1 MGLFSRKKTQAP
13 APVESSAQR
22 DVLATSLDA
31 EQTAAT
37 QTAEIAAPASGQFAP
52 TGLGAGEGLKAVVK
66 LMRAKAEGQVTL
78 NLTQNANDM
87 KYTLYQRGQEVESG
101 LVTPGSEWFQ
111 AVADLYVEEEKSE
124 RGAWNRAL
132 VVVNPAIGSDAAVHA
147 SFMNTATSKTHNLN
161 YALDMGATP
170 APQAAKTEQTGEA
183 LQTTESQQSAEA
195 QQVAEVEK
203 GQDAAPASA
212 VAPAGTTQGETAA
225 QAEDRMSRISARL
238 AQEKVAQEQA
248 GQAEVA
254 KAESSADEVS
264 DTAEEV
270 TVEPAK
276 EETVEETSAA
286 AASTAEAVATEE
298 VAAEESPADVAPAAD
313 STSQQGAVSSAAA
326 SNYPATAR
334 VRSEAD
340 AEAPAETSAE
350 APTDSSAEAATGQEE
365 QEPHQLPAH
374 LDDSEFETEDQ
385 PQASVAPAQA
395 SSLPAS
401 APTLDAPMT
410 STSVDIAPSYA
421 EHSQPKPSATKK
433 ASGNLVLTEAEVV
446 SRFAPAYEA
455 LFGATGTARD
465 VSTVLIRVRT
475 LGSYYDALTHVRRN
489 GFWEQVRTFDLIP
502 EETLAI
508 LQLKADS
515 YKEGHGSPLAI
526 NIRFTP
532 GTPVEATF
540 DYADEEAFVR
550 YPEHLP
556 AQQYVE
562 ELRMF
567 PRTGENIPAHMNEA
581 LASWTF

>member
-13 APVESSAQR
+13 APATDATQR
-22 DVLATSLDA
+22 DVLATGLDA
-31 EQTAAT
+31 EQASAPA
-37 QTAEIAAPASGQFAP
+37 TAEPTPVTQSAP
-52 TGLGAGEGLKAVVK
+52 TRLGAGEGLKAVVK

-132 VVVNPAIGSDAAVHA
+132 IVVNPAIGSDAAVHA

-161 YALDMGATP
+161 YALDMGA
-170 APQAAKTEQTGEA
+170 AQ
-183 LQTTESQQSAEA
+183 A
-195 QQVAEVEK
+195 QQVAKVEK
-203 GQDAAPASA
+203 GKDAATAP
-212 VAPAGTTQGETAA
+212 VAAGQGETAA

-238 AQEKVAQEQA
+238 AQEKAAQEKADQNE
-248 GQAEVA
+248 AEKV
-254 KAESSADEVS
+254 ESPVEEVS
-264 DTAEEV
+264 GTAEEAA
-270 TVEPAK
+270 VEPAQ
-276 EETVEETSAA
+276 EEAPAVETGN
-286 AASTAEAVATEE
+286 
-298 VAAEESPADVAPAAD
+298 AEEAPAAD
-313 STSQQGAVSSAAA
+313 E
-326 SNYPATAR
+326 N
-334 VRSEAD
+334 EA
-340 AEAPAETSAE
+340 
-350 APTDSSAEAATGQEE
+350 
-365 QEPHQLPAH
+365 HQLPTH
-374 LDDSEFETEDQ
+374 LDDSEFETDDQ
-385 PQASVAPAQA
+385 PQASAAPASA
-395 SSLPAS
+395 RSLPAS

-455 LFGATGTARD
+455 LFGAEGTARD

-515 YKEGHGSPLAI
+515 YKEGHGSPLAV

-532 GTPVEATF
+532 GTPVEASF

-567 PRTGENIPAHMNEA
+567 PRTGENIPAHMSEA

>member
-1 MGLFSRKKTQAP
+1 MGLFSRKKTQEP

-31 EQTAAT
+31 EQTSAT
-37 QTAEIAAPASGQFAP
+37 QTAETAAPASGQFAP

-132 VVVNPAIGSDAAVHA
+132 IVVNPAIGSDAAVHA

-161 YALDMGATP
+161 YALDMGA
-170 APQAAKTEQTGEA
+170 AQAQHAGEA
-183 LQTTESQQSAEA
+183 GQAGEA
-195 QQVAEVEK
+195 QQVAEAEQGK
-203 GQDAAPASA
+203 DAAPAP
-212 VAPAGTTQGETAA
+212 VAAGQGETAA
-225 QAEDRMSRISARL
+225 QAEDRMSRISAGL
-238 AQEKVAQEQA
+238 AQEKAAQEKAAQENTD
-248 GQAEVA
+248 QSEAE
-254 KAESSADEVS
+254 KGESPAEEAAVEPAQEEAPAAEAEP
-264 DTAEEV
+264 AEEV
-270 TVEPAK
+270 APVEDAAP
-276 EETVEETSAA
+276 VEGT
-286 AASTAEAVATEE
+286 T
-298 VAAEESPADVAPAAD
+298 AAD
-313 STSQQGAVSSAAA
+313 E
-326 SNYPATAR
+326 N
-334 VRSEAD
+334 D
-340 AEAPAETSAE
+340 A
-350 APTDSSAEAATGQEE
+350 
-365 QEPHQLPAH
+365 HQLPTH
-374 LDDSEFETEDQ
+374 LDDSEFEADDQ
-385 PQASVAPAQA
+385 PQASAAPAQA
-395 SSLPAS
+395 HNLPAS

-410 STSVDIAPSYA
+410 GTSVDIAPSYA

-455 LFGATGTARD
+455 LFGADGTARD

-532 GTPVEATF
+532 GTPVEASF

-567 PRTGENIPAHMNEA
+567 PRTGENIPAHMSEA

>member
-13 APVESSAQR
+13 APAQNTAQTAALDTAQTTAQR
-22 DVLATSLDA
+22 DVLAPGIDA
-31 EQTAAT
+31 EQAHTPTAA
-37 QTAEIAAPASGQFAP
+37 EAAPAP

-66 LMRAKAEGQVTL
+66 LMRATAEGQVTL

-132 VVVNPAIGSDAAVHA
+132 IVVNPAIGSDAAVHV
-147 SFMNTATSKTHNLN
+147 SFMNTATSKTYNLN
-161 YALDMGATP
+161 YALDMGA
-170 APQAAKTEQTGEA
+170 AQAQQAGEAGQIGGAEQTGEA
-183 LQTTESQQSAEA
+183 QQG
-195 QQVAEVEK
+195 K
-203 GQDAAPASA
+203 DAAPAP
-212 VAPAGTTQGETAA
+212 VAAGQGETAA

-238 AQEKVAQEQA
+238 AQEKAAQEKADQSE
-248 GQAEVA
+248 AEKVESPA
-254 KAESSADEVS
+254 EKAS
-264 DTAEEV
+264 DTAEEAA
-270 TVEPAK
+270 VEPVQ
-276 EETVEETSAA
+276 EEAPAAEEAAPVEDAA
-286 AASTAEAVATEE
+286 PAEE
-298 VAAEESPADVAPAAD
+298 VAAADE
-313 STSQQGAVSSAAA
+313 
-326 SNYPATAR
+326 N
-334 VRSEAD
+334 D
-340 AEAPAETSAE
+340 A
-350 APTDSSAEAATGQEE
+350 
-365 QEPHQLPAH
+365 HQLPTH
-374 LDDSEFETEDQ
+374 LDDSEFEADDQ
-385 PQASVAPAQA
+385 PQTSAAPAQVR
-395 SSLPAS
+395 SMPAS

-410 STSVDIAPSYA
+410 GTSVDIAPSYA

-455 LFGATGTARD
+455 LFGAEGTARD

-532 GTPVEATF
+532 GTPVEASF

-567 PRTGENIPAHMNEA
+567 PRTGENIPAHMSEA

>member
-13 APVESSAQR
+13 APAQNTAQPASSDTAQR
-22 DVLATSLDA
+22 DVLATGIDA
-31 EQTAAT
+31 EQAHTPKS
-37 QTAEIAAPASGQFAP
+37 AETAPAP
-52 TGLGAGEGLKAVVK
+52 TRLGAGEGLKAVVK

-132 VVVNPAIGSDAAVHA
+132 IVVNPAIGSDAAVHA

-161 YALDMGATP
+161 YALDMGAAQTQ
-170 APQAAKTEQTGEA
+170 QAGEA
-183 LQTTESQQSAEA
+183 EQAGEA
-195 QQVAEVEK
+195 QQVAEAEQGK
-203 GQDAAPASA
+203 DAAPAP
-212 VAPAGTTQGETAA
+212 VAAGQGETAA

-238 AQEKVAQEQA
+238 AQEKAAQENTAQEKA
-248 GQAEVA
+248 DQSEAE
-254 KAESSADEVS
+254 KAESPAEEAS
-264 DTAEEV
+264 DTAEEAA
-270 TVEPAK
+270 VEPAQ
-276 EETVEETSAA
+276 EETPVTEAGSDEEAASEEATAEETPEAD
-286 AASTAEAVATEE
+286 TAY
-298 VAAEESPADVAPAAD
+298 
-313 STSQQGAVSSAAA
+313 QQGAVTAAA
-326 SNYPATAR
+326 AENYPATAS
-334 VRSEAD
+334 VRPSTTTE
-340 AEAPAETSAE
+340 EVAPAEESA
-350 APTDSSAEAATGQEE
+350 AADENDA
-365 QEPHQLPAH
+365 HQLPTH
-374 LDDSEFETEDQ
+374 LDDSEFEADDQ
-385 PQASVAPAQA
+385 PQASAAPAQA
-395 SSLPAS
+395 RSLPAS

-410 STSVDIAPSYA
+410 GTSVDIAPSYA

-455 LFGATGTARD
+455 LFGADGTARD

-532 GTPVEATF
+532 GTPVEASF

-567 PRTGENIPAHMNEA
+567 PRTGENIPAHMSEA

>member
-1 MGLFSRKKTQAP
+1 MGLFSRKKTQEP
-13 APVESSAQR
+13 APVESSTQR

-37 QTAEIAAPASGQFAP
+37 QTAETAAPASGQFAP

-132 VVVNPAIGSDAAVHA
+132 IVVNPAIGSDAAVHA

-161 YALDMGATP
+161 YALDMGA
-170 APQAAKTEQTGEA
+170 AQ
-183 LQTTESQQSAEA
+183 A
-195 QQVAEVEK
+195 QQVAEAEQGK
-203 GQDAAPASA
+203 DAAPAP
-212 VAPAGTTQGETAA
+212 VAAGQGETAA

-238 AQEKVAQEQA
+238 AQEKAAQEKAAQENTD
-248 GQAEVA
+248 QSEAE
-254 KAESSADEVS
+254 KAESPAEEAS
-264 DTAEEV
+264 DTAEEAA
-270 TVEPAK
+270 VEPAQ
-276 EETVEETSAA
+276 EEAPAAEAGNDEEAA
-286 AASTAEAVATEE
+286 AEDA
-298 VAAEESPADVAPAAD
+298 AAEEAPAAD
-313 STSQQGAVSSAAA
+313 TAYQQGAVTAAA
-326 SNYPATAR
+326 AENYPATAS
-334 VRSEAD
+334 VRSATPAEEA
-340 AEAPAETSAE
+340 APAEDAAPAE
-350 APTDSSAEAATGQEE
+350 ETTAADENDA
-365 QEPHQLPAH
+365 HQLPTH
-374 LDDSEFETEDQ
+374 LDDSEFEADDQ
-385 PQASVAPAQA
+385 PQASAAPAPA
-395 SSLPAS
+395 HSLPAS

-410 STSVDIAPSYA
+410 GTSVDIAPSYA

-455 LFGATGTARD
+455 LFGADGTARD

-532 GTPVEATF
+532 GTPVEASF

-567 PRTGENIPAHMNEA
+567 PRTGENIPAHMSEA

>member
-13 APVESSAQR
+13 APAQNTAQTAALDTAQR
-22 DVLATSLDA
+22 DVLATGIDA
-31 EQTAAT
+31 EQAHTPKAT
-37 QTAEIAAPASGQFAP
+37 ETAPAS

-132 VVVNPAIGSDAAVHA
+132 VVVNPAIGSDAAVHV
-147 SFMNTATSKTHNLN
+147 SFMNTATSKTYNLN
-161 YALDMGATP
+161 YALDMGA
-170 APQAAKTEQTGEA
+170 AQAQQAGEAGQTGGGEQTGEA
-183 LQTTESQQSAEA
+183 QQG
-195 QQVAEVEK
+195 K
-203 GQDAAPASA
+203 DAAPAP
-212 VAPAGTTQGETAA
+212 VAAGQGETAA

-238 AQEKVAQEQA
+238 AQEKAAQEKAAQENTD
-248 GQAEVA
+248 QSEAE
-254 KAESSADEVS
+254 KGESP
-264 DTAEEV
+264 AEEAA
-270 TVEPAK
+270 VEPAQ
-276 EETVEETSAA
+276 EETPAAEAGSAEEAAVEEA
-286 AASTAEAVATEE
+286 
-298 VAAEESPADVAPAAD
+298 AAEETPEVDAAY
-313 STSQQGAVSSAAA
+313 QQGAVTAAA
-326 SNYPATAR
+326 AENYPATAS
-334 VRSEAD
+334 VRSAARAEEAEPAEEVAPVED
-340 AEAPAETSAE
+340 AAPAE
-350 APTDSSAEAATGQEE
+350 EAAAADENDA
-365 QEPHQLPAH
+365 HQLPTH
-374 LDDSEFETEDQ
+374 LDDSEFEADDQ
-385 PQASVAPAQA
+385 PQASAAPAQA
-395 SSLPAS
+395 HNLPAS

-410 STSVDIAPSYA
+410 GTSVDIAPSYA

-455 LFGATGTARD
+455 LFGADGTARD

-532 GTPVEATF
+532 GTPVEASF

-567 PRTGENIPAHMNEA
+567 PRTGENIPAHMSEA

>member
-13 APVESSAQR
+13 APAQNTAQPASSDTAQR
-22 DVLATSLDA
+22 DVLATGIDA
-31 EQTAAT
+31 EQAHTPK
-37 QTAEIAAPASGQFAP
+37 TAETAPAP
-52 TGLGAGEGLKAVVK
+52 TRLGAGEGLKAVVK

-132 VVVNPAIGSDAAVHA
+132 IVVNPAIGSDAAVHA

-161 YALDMGATP
+161 YALDMGA
-170 APQAAKTEQTGEA
+170 AQ
-183 LQTTESQQSAEA
+183 A
-195 QQVAEVEK
+195 QQVAEAEQAGEAQQGK
-203 GQDAAPASA
+203 DAAPAP
-212 VAPAGTTQGETAA
+212 VATGQGETAA

-238 AQEKVAQEQA
+238 AQEKAAQEKAAQENTD
-248 GQAEVA
+248 QSEAE
-254 KAESSADEVS
+254 KAESSAEEAS
-264 DTAEEV
+264 DTAEEAA
-270 TVEPAK
+270 VEPAQ
-276 EETVEETSAA
+276 EEAPAAEAGSAEEAA
-286 AASTAEAVATEE
+286 AEDA
-298 VAAEESPADVAPAAD
+298 AAEEAPAAD
-313 STSQQGAVSSAAA
+313 TAYQQGAVTAAA
-326 SNYPATAR
+326 AENYPATAS
-334 VRSEAD
+334 VRSATPAEEVAPVED
-340 AEAPAETSAE
+340 AAPAEET
-350 APTDSSAEAATGQEE
+350 TAADENDA
-365 QEPHQLPAH
+365 HQLPTH

-385 PQASVAPAQA
+385 PQASTSPAQA
-395 SSLPAS
+395 RSLPAS
-401 APTLDAPMT
+401 APALDAPMT
-410 STSVDIAPSYA
+410 GTSVDIAPSYA
-421 EHSQPKPSATKK
+421 EHSQPKPSATEK

-455 LFGATGTARD
+455 LFGADGTARD

-532 GTPVEATF
+532 GTPVEASF

-567 PRTGENIPAHMNEA
+567 PRTGENIPAHMSEA

>member
-13 APVESSAQR
+13 APAQNTAQPASSDTAQR
-22 DVLATSLDA
+22 DVLATGIDA
-31 EQTAAT
+31 EQAHTPK
-37 QTAEIAAPASGQFAP
+37 TAETAPAP
-52 TGLGAGEGLKAVVK
+52 TRLGAGEGLKAVVK

-132 VVVNPAIGSDAAVHA
+132 IVVNPAIGSDAAVHA

-161 YALDMGATP
+161 YALDMGA
-170 APQAAKTEQTGEA
+170 AQ
-183 LQTTESQQSAEA
+183 A
-195 QQVAEVEK
+195 QQVAEAEQGK
-203 GQDAAPASA
+203 DAAPAP
-212 VAPAGTTQGETAA
+212 VAAGQGETAA

-238 AQEKVAQEQA
+238 AQEKAAQEKAAQENTD
-248 GQAEVA
+248 QSEAE
-254 KAESSADEVS
+254 KGESPAEEAS
-264 DTAEEV
+264 DTAEEAA
-270 TVEPAK
+270 VEPAQ
-276 EETVEETSAA
+276 EEAPAAEAGNDEEAA
-286 AASTAEAVATEE
+286 AEDA
-298 VAAEESPADVAPAAD
+298 AAEEAPAAD
-313 STSQQGAVSSAAA
+313 TAYQQGAVTAAA
-326 SNYPATAR
+326 AENYPATAS
-334 VRSEAD
+334 VRSATPAEEA
-340 AEAPAETSAE
+340 APAEDAAPAE
-350 APTDSSAEAATGQEE
+350 EAAAADENDA
-365 QEPHQLPAH
+365 HQLPTH
-374 LDDSEFETEDQ
+374 LDDSEFEADDQ
-385 PQASVAPAQA
+385 PQASAAQA
-395 SSLPAS
+395 QARSLPAS
-401 APTLDAPMT
+401 APVLDAPMT
-410 STSVDIAPSYA
+410 GTSVDIAPSYA

-455 LFGATGTARD
+455 LFGATGSARD

>member
-1 MGLFSRKKTQAP
+1 MGLFSRKKTQEP
-13 APVESSAQR
+13 APVESSTQR

-31 EQTAAT
+31 EQAAAT
-37 QTAEIAAPASGQFAP
+37 QTAETAAPASGQFAP

-132 VVVNPAIGSDAAVHA
+132 IVVNPAIGSDAAVHA

-161 YALDMGATP
+161 YALDMGA
-170 APQAAKTEQTGEA
+170 AQAQQAGEA
-183 LQTTESQQSAEA
+183 EQAGEA
-195 QQVAEVEK
+195 QQGK
-203 GQDAAPASA
+203 DAAPAP
-212 VAPAGTTQGETAA
+212 VATGQGETAA

-238 AQEKVAQEQA
+238 AQEKAAQEKAAQENTD
-248 GQAEVA
+248 QSEAET
-254 KAESSADEVS
+254 AESPAEEASDSSEEAAVEPAQEEAPAAEAGNDEEAAAEEA
-264 DTAEEV
+264 TAEEAPETDTAYEQGAV
-270 TVEPAK
+270 T
-276 EETVEETSAA
+276 AA
-286 AASTAEAVATEE
+286 AAE
-298 VAAEESPADVAPAAD
+298 
-313 STSQQGAVSSAAA
+313 
-326 SNYPATAR
+326 NYPATAS
-334 VRSEAD
+334 VRSATLVEEA
-340 AEAPAETSAE
+340 APAEEVAPAE
-350 APTDSSAEAATGQEE
+350 DAAPVEEAAASDENDA
-365 QEPHQLPAH
+365 HQLPTH
-374 LDDSEFETEDQ
+374 LDDSEFEADDQ
-385 PQASVAPAQA
+385 PQASAAPAQA
-395 SSLPAS
+395 RSLPAS

-410 STSVDIAPSYA
+410 GTSVDIAPSYA

-455 LFGATGTARD
+455 LFGADGTARD

-532 GTPVEATF
+532 GTPVEASF

>member
-132 VVVNPAIGSDAAVHA
+132 VVVNPAIGSEAAVHA

-161 YALDMGATP
+161 YALDMGA
-170 APQAAKTEQTGEA
+170 AQAQHAGEA
-183 LQTTESQQSAEA
+183 EQG
-195 QQVAEVEK
+195 K
-203 GQDAAPASA
+203 DAAPASA

-248 GQAEVA
+248 GQAEAA

-313 STSQQGAVSSAAA
+313 STSQQGAVSAAAA

-350 APTDSSAEAATGQEE
+350 AATDSSAEAVTGQEE

>member
-13 APVESSAQR
+13 APAQNTAQTAALDTAQTTAQR
-22 DVLATSLDA
+22 DVLAPGIDA
-31 EQTAAT
+31 EQAHTPTAA
-37 QTAEIAAPASGQFAP
+37 EAAPAP

-132 VVVNPAIGSDAAVHA
+132 IVVNPAIGSDAAVHA

-161 YALDMGATP
+161 YALDMGA
-170 APQAAKTEQTGEA
+170 AQAQHAGEA
-183 LQTTESQQSAEA
+183 GQAGEA
-195 QQVAEVEK
+195 QQVAEAEQGK
-203 GQDAAPASA
+203 DAAPAP
-212 VAPAGTTQGETAA
+212 VAAGQGETAA

-238 AQEKVAQEQA
+238 VQEKAAQEKAAQENTDQSE
-248 GQAEVA
+248 AE
-254 KAESSADEVS
+254 KGESPAEEAAVEPAQEE
-264 DTAEEV
+264 TPAAEAEPAEEV
-270 TVEPAK
+270 APVEDAAP
-276 EETVEETSAA
+276 VEGT
-286 AASTAEAVATEE
+286 T
-298 VAAEESPADVAPAAD
+298 AAD
-313 STSQQGAVSSAAA
+313 E
-326 SNYPATAR
+326 N
-334 VRSEAD
+334 D
-340 AEAPAETSAE
+340 A
-350 APTDSSAEAATGQEE
+350 
-365 QEPHQLPAH
+365 HQLPTH
-374 LDDSEFETEDQ
+374 LDDSEFEADDQ
-385 PQASVAPAQA
+385 PQASAAPAQA
-395 SSLPAS
+395 HNLPAS

-410 STSVDIAPSYA
+410 GTSVDIAPSYA

-455 LFGATGTARD
+455 LFGADGTARD

-502 EETLAI
+502 EETLSI
-508 LQLKADS
+508 LQIKADS

-532 GTPVEATF
+532 GTPVEASF

-567 PRTGENIPAHMNEA
+567 PRTGENIPAHMSEA

>member
-13 APVESSAQR
+13 ATAQNTASDTAQR
-22 DVLATSLDA
+22 DVLATGIDA
-31 EQTAAT
+31 EQAHTPK
-37 QTAEIAAPASGQFAP
+37 TAETAPAP
-52 TGLGAGEGLKAVVK
+52 TRLGAGEGLKAVVK

-161 YALDMGATP
+161 YALDMGA
-170 APQAAKTEQTGEA
+170 AQAQQAGEA
-183 LQTTESQQSAEA
+183 EQAGEV

-203 GQDAAPASA
+203 GQDAAPAP
-212 VAPAGTTQGETAA
+212 VAAEQGETAA

-238 AQEKVAQEQA
+238 AQEKANQNES
-248 GQAEVA
+248 EM
-254 KAESSADEVS
+254 AESPAEEAS
-264 DTAEEV
+264 DTAEESA
-270 TVEPAK
+270 VEPAQ
-276 EETVEETSAA
+276 EEAPAAEAASAEEATVEETSEADAA
-286 AASTAEAVATEE
+286 Y
-298 VAAEESPADVAPAAD
+298 
-313 STSQQGAVSSAAA
+313 QQGAVTAAA
-326 SNYPATAR
+326 AANYPVTAS
-334 VRSEAD
+334 VRSA
-340 AEAPAETSAE
+340 APAE
-350 APTDSSAEAATGQEE
+350 EAAPAEDAAPAEE
-365 QEPHQLPAH
+365 AAVANEKDAHQLPTH
-374 LDDSEFETEDQ
+374 LDDSEFEAEDQ
-385 PQASVAPAQA
+385 PQASAAPASA
-395 SSLPAS
+395 RNLPAS
-401 APTLDAPMT
+401 APALDAPMT

-455 LFGATGTARD
+455 LFGADGTARD

-567 PRTGENIPAHMNEA
+567 PRTGENIPAHMSES

>member
-37 QTAEIAAPASGQFAP
+37 QTAETAAPASGQFAP

-161 YALDMGATP
+161 YALDMGAAQP
-170 APQAAKTEQTGEA
+170 QQAAKTEQTGEA
-183 LQTTESQQSAEA
+183 LQTTEA
-195 QQVAEVEK
+195 QQVAEAEK
-203 GQDAAPASA
+203 GQDAAPAPA
-212 VAPAGTTQGETAA
+212 VAPTGATQSETAA

-238 AQEKVAQEQA
+238 AQEKAAQEQA
-248 GQAEVA
+248 GQAEAA

-286 AASTAEAVATEE
+286 AASTAEAAATEE

-313 STSQQGAVSSAAA
+313 SASQQGAVSAAAA

-365 QEPHQLPAH
+365 HGAHQLPAN

-385 PQASVAPAQA
+385 PQASAAPAQA

-455 LFGATGTARD
+455 LFGAAGSARD

>member
-13 APVESSAQR
+13 APAQNTAQPASSDTAQR
-22 DVLATSLDA
+22 DVLATGIDA
-31 EQTAAT
+31 EQAHTPKS
-37 QTAEIAAPASGQFAP
+37 AEIAPAP
-52 TGLGAGEGLKAVVK
+52 TRLGAGEGLKAVVK

-132 VVVNPAIGSDAAVHA
+132 IVVNPAIGSDAAVHA

-161 YALDMGATP
+161 YALDMGA
-170 APQAAKTEQTGEA
+170 AQ
-183 LQTTESQQSAEA
+183 A
-195 QQVAEVEK
+195 QQVAEAEQ
-203 GQDAAPASA
+203 GQDAAPAP
-212 VAPAGTTQGETAA
+212 VAAGQGETAA

-238 AQEKVAQEQA
+238 AQEKAAQEKVAQENTDQSE
-248 GQAEVA
+248 AE
-254 KAESSADEVS
+254 KAESPAEEAS
-264 DTAEEV
+264 DTAEEAA
-270 TVEPAK
+270 VEPAQ
-276 EETVEETSAA
+276 EEAPAAEAGNDEEAA
-286 AASTAEAVATEE
+286 AEDA
-298 VAAEESPADVAPAAD
+298 AAEEAPAAD
-313 STSQQGAVSSAAA
+313 TAYQQGAVTAAA
-326 SNYPATAR
+326 AENYPATAS
-334 VRSEAD
+334 VRSAEPAEEA
-340 AEAPAETSAE
+340 APAEDAAPAE
-350 APTDSSAEAATGQEE
+350 EATAADENDA
-365 QEPHQLPAH
+365 HQLPTH
-374 LDDSEFETEDQ
+374 LDDSEFEADDQ
-385 PQASVAPAQA
+385 PQASAAPAQA
-395 SSLPAS
+395 RSLPAS
-401 APTLDAPMT
+401 APALDAPMT
-410 STSVDIAPSYA
+410 GTSVDIAPSYA
-421 EHSQPKPSATKK
+421 EHSQPKPSATEK

-455 LFGATGTARD
+455 LFGADGTARD

-532 GTPVEATF
+532 GTPVEASF

-567 PRTGENIPAHMNEA
+567 PRTGENIPAHMSEA

>member
-13 APVESSAQR
+13 APAQNTAQPASSDTAQR
-22 DVLATSLDA
+22 DVLATGIDA
-31 EQTAAT
+31 EQAHTPK
-37 QTAEIAAPASGQFAP
+37 TAETAPAP
-52 TGLGAGEGLKAVVK
+52 TRLGAGEGLKAVVK

-132 VVVNPAIGSDAAVHA
+132 IVVNPAIGSDAAVHA

-161 YALDMGATP
+161 YALDMGA
-170 APQAAKTEQTGEA
+170 AQ
-183 LQTTESQQSAEA
+183 A
-195 QQVAEVEK
+195 QQVAEAEQGK
-203 GQDAAPASA
+203 DAAPAP
-212 VAPAGTTQGETAA
+212 VAAGQGETAA

-238 AQEKVAQEQA
+238 AQEKAAQEKAAQENTD
-248 GQAEVA
+248 QSEAE
-254 KAESSADEVS
+254 KAESPAEEAS
-264 DTAEEV
+264 DTAEEAA
-270 TVEPAK
+270 VEPAQ
-276 EETVEETSAA
+276 EEAPAAEAGNDEEAA
-286 AASTAEAVATEE
+286 AEDA
-298 VAAEESPADVAPAAD
+298 AAEEAPAAD
-313 STSQQGAVSSAAA
+313 TAYQQGAVTAAA
-326 SNYPATAR
+326 AENYPATAS
-334 VRSEAD
+334 VRSATPAEEA
-340 AEAPAETSAE
+340 APAEDAAPAE
-350 APTDSSAEAATGQEE
+350 ETTAADENDA
-365 QEPHQLPAH
+365 HQLPTH
-374 LDDSEFETEDQ
+374 LDDSEFESDDQ
-385 PQASVAPAQA
+385 PQASAVPAQA
-395 SSLPAS
+395 RSLPAS
-401 APTLDAPMT
+401 APPLDAPMT
-410 STSVDIAPSYA
+410 GTSVDIAPSYA
-421 EHSQPKPSATKK
+421 EHSQPKPSATEK

-455 LFGATGTARD
+455 LFGADGTARD

-532 GTPVEATF
+532 GTPVEASF
-540 DYADEEAFVR
+540 DYTDEEAFVR

>member
-1 MGLFSRKKTQAP
+1 MGLFSRKKTQEP
-13 APVESSAQR
+13 APVESSTQR

-37 QTAEIAAPASGQFAP
+37 QTAETAAPASGQFAP

-132 VVVNPAIGSDAAVHA
+132 IVVNPAIGSDAAVHA

-161 YALDMGATP
+161 YALDMGA
-170 APQAAKTEQTGEA
+170 AQAQHAGEA
-183 LQTTESQQSAEA
+183 EQAGEA
-195 QQVAEVEK
+195 QQVAEAEQGK
-203 GQDAAPASA
+203 D
-212 VAPAGTTQGETAA
+212 VAPAPVAAGQGETAA

-238 AQEKVAQEQA
+238 AQEKAAQEKAAQENTD
-248 GQAEVA
+248 QSEAET
-254 KAESSADEVS
+254 AESP
-264 DTAEEV
+264 AEEASDRAEEAA
-270 TVEPAK
+270 VEPAQ
-276 EETVEETSAA
+276 EEAPA
-286 AASTAEAVATEE
+286 AEAGNDEE
-298 VAAEESPADVAPAAD
+298 AAAEEAAAEEAPEVDAAY
-313 STSQQGAVSSAAA
+313 QQGAVTAAA
-326 SNYPATAR
+326 AENYPATAS
-334 VRSEAD
+334 VRSATPAEEA
-340 AEAPAETSAE
+340 APAEDTAPAE
-350 APTDSSAEAATGQEE
+350 ETAASDENDA
-365 QEPHQLPAH
+365 HQLPTH
-374 LDDSEFETEDQ
+374 LDDSEFEADDQ
-385 PQASVAPAQA
+385 PQASAAPAQA
-395 SSLPAS
+395 RSLPAS

-410 STSVDIAPSYA
+410 GTSVDIAPSYA
-421 EHSQPKPSATKK
+421 EHSQPKPSATEK

-455 LFGATGTARD
+455 LFGADGTARD

-532 GTPVEATF
+532 GTPVEASF

-567 PRTGENIPAHMNEA
+567 PRTGENIPAHMSEA

>member
-13 APVESSAQR
+13 APAQNTASDTAQR
-22 DVLATSLDA
+22 DVLATGIDA
-31 EQTAAT
+31 EQAHTPK
-37 QTAEIAAPASGQFAP
+37 TAETTPAP
-52 TGLGAGEGLKAVVK
+52 TRLGAGEGLKAVVK

-132 VVVNPAIGSDAAVHA
+132 IVVNPAIGSDAAVHA

-161 YALDMGATP
+161 YALDMGA
-170 APQAAKTEQTGEA
+170 AQVQQAGEVG
-183 LQTTESQQSAEA
+183 QPGEA
-195 QQVAEVEK
+195 QQGK
-203 GQDAAPASA
+203 NAAPAP
-212 VAPAGTTQGETAA
+212 VAAGQGETAA

-238 AQEKVAQEQA
+238 AQEKADQNE
-248 GQAEVA
+248 AE
-254 KAESSADEVS
+254 KAEIPAEEAS

-270 TVEPAK
+270 AVEPAQ
-276 EETVEETSAA
+276 EEAP
-286 AASTAEAVATEE
+286 TAEAGSAEE
-298 VAAEESPADVAPAAD
+298 AAAEEATAEETPEADAAY
-313 STSQQGAVSSAAA
+313 QQGAVTAAA
-326 SNYPATAR
+326 AENYPATAS
-334 VRSEAD
+334 VRS
-340 AEAPAETSAE
+340 AEPAEE
-350 APTDSSAEAATGQEE
+350 A
-365 QEPHQLPAH
+365 
-374 LDDSEFETEDQ
+374 
-385 PQASVAPAQA
+385 
-395 SSLPAS
+395 

-410 STSVDIAPSYA
+410 GTSVDIAPSYA

-455 LFGATGTARD
+455 LFGADGTARD

-532 GTPVEATF
+532 GTPVEASF

-567 PRTGENIPAHMNEA
+567 PRTGENIPAHMSEA

>member
-1 MGLFSRKKTQAP
+1 MGLFSRKKTQEP
-13 APVESSAQR
+13 APVESSTQR

-31 EQTAAT
+31 EQAAAT
-37 QTAEIAAPASGQFAP
+37 QTAETAAPASGQFAP

-132 VVVNPAIGSDAAVHA
+132 IVVNPAIGSDAAVHA

-161 YALDMGATP
+161 YALDMGA
-170 APQAAKTEQTGEA
+170 AQAQHAGEA
-183 LQTTESQQSAEA
+183 EQAGEV
-195 QQVAEVEK
+195 QQVAEAEQGK
-203 GQDAAPASA
+203 DAAPAP
-212 VAPAGTTQGETAA
+212 VAAGQGETAA

-238 AQEKVAQEQA
+238 AQEKAAQEKTAQEKA
-248 GQAEVA
+248 DQSEAET
-254 KAESSADEVS
+254 AESPAEEAS
-264 DTAEEV
+264 DTAEEAA
-270 TVEPAK
+270 VEPAQ
-276 EETVEETSAA
+276 EETPV
-286 AASTAEAVATEE
+286 AEAGSAEE
-298 VAAEESPADVAPAAD
+298 AAAEEAAAEETPEVD
-313 STSQQGAVSSAAA
+313 AAYQQGAVTAAA
-326 SNYPATAR
+326 AENYPATAS
-334 VRSEAD
+334 VRSATPAEEAAPVED
-340 AEAPAETSAE
+340 AAPAEGT
-350 APTDSSAEAATGQEE
+350 TAADENDA
-365 QEPHQLPAH
+365 HQLPTH
-374 LDDSEFETEDQ
+374 LDDSEFEADDQ
-385 PQASVAPAQA
+385 PQASAAPAQA
-395 SSLPAS
+395 RSLPAS

-410 STSVDIAPSYA
+410 GTSVDIAPSYA
-421 EHSQPKPSATKK
+421 EHSQPKPSATEK

-455 LFGATGTARD
+455 LFGADGTARD

-532 GTPVEATF
+532 GTPVEASF

-567 PRTGENIPAHMNEA
+567 PRTGENIPAHMSEA

>member
-1 MGLFSRKKTQAP
+1 MGLFSRKKTQEP
-13 APVESSAQR
+13 APVEISTQR

-37 QTAEIAAPASGQFAP
+37 QTAETAAPASGQFAP

-132 VVVNPAIGSDAAVHA
+132 IVVNPAIGSDAAVHA

-161 YALDMGATP
+161 YALDMGA
-170 APQAAKTEQTGEA
+170 AQA
-183 LQTTESQQSAEA
+183 QQAGEA
-195 QQVAEVEK
+195 QQVAEAEQGK
-203 GQDAAPASA
+203 DAAPAP
-212 VAPAGTTQGETAA
+212 VAAGQGETAA

-238 AQEKVAQEQA
+238 AQEKAAQEKAAQENTD
-248 GQAEVA
+248 QSEAET
-254 KAESSADEVS
+254 AESPAAEAS
-264 DTAEEV
+264 DTAEEAA
-270 TVEPAK
+270 VEPAQ
-276 EETVEETSAA
+276 EEALA
-286 AASTAEAVATEE
+286 AEAGNDEE
-298 VAAEESPADVAPAAD
+298 AAAEEAAAEEAPEVDAAY
-313 STSQQGAVSSAAA
+313 QQGAVTAAA
-326 SNYPATAR
+326 AENYPATAS
-334 VRSEAD
+334 VRSATPAEEA
-340 AEAPAETSAE
+340 APAEDTAPAE
-350 APTDSSAEAATGQEE
+350 ETAASDENDA
-365 QEPHQLPAH
+365 HQLPTH
-374 LDDSEFETEDQ
+374 LDDSEFEADDQ
-385 PQASVAPAQA
+385 PQASAAQA
-395 SSLPAS
+395 QARSLPAS
-401 APTLDAPMT
+401 APALDAPMT
-410 STSVDIAPSYA
+410 GTSVDIAPSYA
-421 EHSQPKPSATKK
+421 EHSQPKPSATEK

-455 LFGATGTARD
+455 LFGADGTARD

-532 GTPVEATF
+532 GTPVEASF

-567 PRTGENIPAHMNEA
+567 PRTGENIPAHMSEA

>member
-1 MGLFSRKKTQAP
+1 MGLFSRKKTQEP

-31 EQTAAT
+31 EQTSAT
-37 QTAEIAAPASGQFAP
+37 QTAETATPASGQFAP

-66 LMRAKAEGQVTL
+66 LMRAKTEGQVTL

-132 VVVNPAIGSDAAVHA
+132 IVVNPAIGSDAAVHA

-161 YALDMGATP
+161 YALDMGA
-170 APQAAKTEQTGEA
+170 AQAQHAGEA
-183 LQTTESQQSAEA
+183 GQAGEA
-195 QQVAEVEK
+195 QQVAEAEQGK
-203 GQDAAPASA
+203 DAAPAP
-212 VAPAGTTQGETAA
+212 VAAGQGETAA
-225 QAEDRMSRISARL
+225 QAEDRMSRTSARL
-238 AQEKVAQEQA
+238 AQEKAAQEKAAQENTD
-248 GQAEVA
+248 QSEAE
-254 KAESSADEVS
+254 KGESPAEEAAVEPAQEE
-264 DTAEEV
+264 TPAAEAEPAEEV
-270 TVEPAK
+270 APVEDAAPA
-276 EETVEETSAA
+276 EEAA
-286 AASTAEAVATEE
+286 AADE
-298 VAAEESPADVAPAAD
+298 
-313 STSQQGAVSSAAA
+313 
-326 SNYPATAR
+326 N
-334 VRSEAD
+334 D
-340 AEAPAETSAE
+340 A
-350 APTDSSAEAATGQEE
+350 
-365 QEPHQLPAH
+365 HQLPTH
-374 LDDSEFETEDQ
+374 LDDSEFEADDQ
-385 PQASVAPAQA
+385 PQASAAPAQA
-395 SSLPAS
+395 HNLPAS
-401 APTLDAPMT
+401 APTLNAPMT
-410 STSVDIAPSYA
+410 GTSVDIAPSYA
-421 EHSQPKPSATKK
+421 EHSQPTEK

-455 LFGATGTARD
+455 LFGADGTARD

-532 GTPVEATF
+532 GTPVEASF

-567 PRTGENIPAHMNEA
+567 PRTGENIPAHMSQA

>member
-13 APVESSAQR
+13 APAQNTAQTAALDTALTTAQR
-22 DVLATSLDA
+22 DVLAPGIDA
-31 EQTAAT
+31 EQAHTPTAA
-37 QTAEIAAPASGQFAP
+37 EAAPAP

-66 LMRAKAEGQVTL
+66 LMRATAEGQVTL

-87 KYTLYQRGQEVESG
+87 KYTLYQRGQEVKSG

-132 VVVNPAIGSDAAVHA
+132 IVVNPAIGSDAAVHA

-161 YALDMGATP
+161 YALDMGA
-170 APQAAKTEQTGEA
+170 AQAQHAGEA
-183 LQTTESQQSAEA
+183 GQAGEA
-195 QQVAEVEK
+195 QQVAEAEQGK
-203 GQDAAPASA
+203 DAVPAP
-212 VAPAGTTQGETAA
+212 VAAGQGETAA

-238 AQEKVAQEQA
+238 VQEKAAQEKAAQENTDQSE
-248 GQAEVA
+248 AE
-254 KAESSADEVS
+254 KGESPAEEAAVEPAQEE
-264 DTAEEV
+264 TPAAEAEPAEEV
-270 TVEPAK
+270 APVEDAAPA
-276 EETVEETSAA
+276 EEAA
-286 AASTAEAVATEE
+286 AADE
-298 VAAEESPADVAPAAD
+298 
-313 STSQQGAVSSAAA
+313 
-326 SNYPATAR
+326 N
-334 VRSEAD
+334 D
-340 AEAPAETSAE
+340 A
-350 APTDSSAEAATGQEE
+350 
-365 QEPHQLPAH
+365 HQLPTH
-374 LDDSEFETEDQ
+374 LDDSEFEADDQ
-385 PQASVAPAQA
+385 SQASAAPAQA
-395 SSLPAS
+395 RSMPAS

-410 STSVDIAPSYA
+410 GTSVDIAPSYA

-455 LFGATGTARD
+455 LFGAEGTARD

-532 GTPVEATF
+532 GTPVEASF

-567 PRTGENIPAHMNEA
+567 PRTGENIPAHMSEA

>member
-1 MGLFSRKKTQAP
+1 MGLFSRKKTQEP
-13 APVESSAQR
+13 APVESSTQR

-37 QTAEIAAPASGQFAP
+37 QTAETAAPASGQFAP

-132 VVVNPAIGSDAAVHA
+132 IVVNPAIGSDAAVHA

-170 APQAAKTEQTGEA
+170 AP
-183 LQTTESQQSAEA
+183 
-195 QQVAEVEK
+195 
-203 GQDAAPASA
+203 A
-212 VAPAGTTQGETAA
+212 VASTGTTQDETAA

-238 AQEKVAQEQA
+238 AQEKAAQEQA
-248 GQAEVA
+248 DQAEVA
-254 KAESSADEVS
+254 KAESSAEEVS

-276 EETVEETSAA
+276 EETVEETSAIA
-286 AASTAEAVATEE
+286 VSSAETVATEE

-313 STSQQGAVSSAAA
+313 STSQQGAVSAAA
-326 SNYPATAR
+326 AENYPATAS
-334 VRSEAD
+334 VRSAT
-340 AEAPAETSAE
+340 PAE
-350 APTDSSAEAATGQEE
+350 EAAPVEDAAPVEE
-365 QEPHQLPAH
+365 AAAADENDAHQLPTH
-374 LDDSEFETEDQ
+374 LDDSEFEADDQ
-385 PQASVAPAQA
+385 PQASAAPTQGR
-395 SSLPAS
+395 SLPAS

-410 STSVDIAPSYA
+410 GTSVDIAPSYA
-421 EHSQPKPSATKK
+421 EHSQPKPSATEK

-455 LFGATGTARD
+455 LFGADGTARD

-532 GTPVEATF
+532 GTPVEASF
-540 DYADEEAFVR
+540 DYTDEEAFVR

-567 PRTGENIPAHMNEA
+567 PRTGENIPAHMSEA

>member
-1 MGLFSRKKTQAP
+1 MGLFSRKKTQEP
-13 APVESSAQR
+13 APVESSTQR

-31 EQTAAT
+31 EQAATT
-37 QTAEIAAPASGQFAP
+37 QTAETAAPASGQFAP

-66 LMRAKAEGQVTL
+66 LMRAKADGQVTL

-132 VVVNPAIGSDAAVHA
+132 IVVNPAIGSDAAVHA

-161 YALDMGATP
+161 YALDMGA
-170 APQAAKTEQTGEA
+170 AQAQHAGEA
-183 LQTTESQQSAEA
+183 EQAGEA
-195 QQVAEVEK
+195 QQVAEAEQGK
-203 GQDAAPASA
+203 D
-212 VAPAGTTQGETAA
+212 VAPAPVAAGQGETAA

-238 AQEKVAQEQA
+238 AQEKAAQEKAAQENTD
-248 GQAEVA
+248 QSEAET
-254 KAESSADEVS
+254 AESSAEEAS
-264 DTAEEV
+264 DRAEEAAVEPAQEEALAVEAGSAEEAAEEATAEEAP
-270 TVEPAK
+270 EAD
-276 EETVEETSAA
+276 
-286 AASTAEAVATEE
+286 TAY
-298 VAAEESPADVAPAAD
+298 
-313 STSQQGAVSSAAA
+313 QQGAVTAAA
-326 SNYPATAR
+326 AENYPATAS
-334 VRSEAD
+334 VRSATPAEEAAPVED
-340 AEAPAETSAE
+340 AAPAEGT
-350 APTDSSAEAATGQEE
+350 TAADENDA
-365 QEPHQLPAH
+365 HQLPTH
-374 LDDSEFETEDQ
+374 LDDSEFEADDQ
-385 PQASVAPAQA
+385 PQVSAVPAQA
-395 SSLPAS
+395 HNLPAS

-410 STSVDIAPSYA
+410 GTSVDIAPSYA

-455 LFGATGTARD
+455 LFGADGTARD

-532 GTPVEATF
+532 GTPVEASF

-567 PRTGENIPAHMNEA
+567 PRTGENIPAHMSEA

>member
-13 APVESSAQR
+13 APATASDTAQR
-22 DVLATSLDA
+22 DVLATGIDA
-31 EQTAAT
+31 EQAHTPK
-37 QTAEIAAPASGQFAP
+37 TAETAPAP
-52 TGLGAGEGLKAVVK
+52 TRLGAGEGLKAVVK

-161 YALDMGATP
+161 YALDMGA
-170 APQAAKTEQTGEA
+170 AQAQQAGEVERA
-183 LQTTESQQSAEA
+183 GEV

-203 GQDAAPASA
+203 GQDAAPAL
-212 VAPAGTTQGETAA
+212 VAAGQRETAA

-238 AQEKVAQEQA
+238 EQEKAAQEKTNQNE
-248 GQAEVA
+248 AEMA
-254 KAESSADEVS
+254 TSPAEEAS
-264 DTAEEV
+264 DTAEESA
-270 TVEPAK
+270 VEPAQ
-276 EETVEETSAA
+276 EETPAAEAASAEEAAAEEATVEETPEADAA
-286 AASTAEAVATEE
+286 Y
-298 VAAEESPADVAPAAD
+298 
-313 STSQQGAVSSAAA
+313 QQGAVTAVAAA
-326 SNYPATAR
+326 NYPATASI
-334 VRSEAD
+334 RSA
-340 AEAPAETSAE
+340 APAE
-350 APTDSSAEAATGQEE
+350 EAAPAEDAAPAEE
-365 QEPHQLPAH
+365 AAAADENEAHQLPTH
-374 LDDSEFETEDQ
+374 LDDSEFEADDQ
-385 PQASVAPAQA
+385 PQASAAPASA
-395 SSLPAS
+395 RNLPAS
-401 APTLDAPMT
+401 APALDAPMT
-410 STSVDIAPSYA
+410 GTSVDIAPSYA

-446 SRFAPAYEA
+446 SRFVPAYEA
-455 LFGATGTARD
+455 LFGADGTARD

-567 PRTGENIPAHMNEA
+567 PRTGENIPAHMSEA

>member
-13 APVESSAQR
+13 APAQNTAQPASSDTAQR
-22 DVLATSLDA
+22 DVLATGIDA
-31 EQTAAT
+31 EQAHTPKS
-37 QTAEIAAPASGQFAP
+37 AETAPAP
-52 TGLGAGEGLKAVVK
+52 TRLGAGEGLKAVVK

-132 VVVNPAIGSDAAVHA
+132 IVVNPAIGSDAAVHA

-161 YALDMGATP
+161 YALDMGA
-170 APQAAKTEQTGEA
+170 AQAQQAGEA
-183 LQTTESQQSAEA
+183 EQAGKA
-195 QQVAEVEK
+195 QQVAEAQQGK
-203 GQDAAPASA
+203 DAAPAP
-212 VAPAGTTQGETAA
+212 VATGQGETAA

-238 AQEKVAQEQA
+238 AQEKAAQEKAAQENTD
-248 GQAEVA
+248 QSEAET
-254 KAESSADEVS
+254 AESPAEEASDSSEEAAVEPAQEEAPAAEAGNDEEAAAEEA
-264 DTAEEV
+264 TAEEA
-270 TVEPAK
+270 P
-276 EETVEETSAA
+276 ETD
-286 AASTAEAVATEE
+286 TAY
-298 VAAEESPADVAPAAD
+298 
-313 STSQQGAVSSAAA
+313 QQGAVTAAA
-326 SNYPATAR
+326 AENYPATAS
-334 VRSEAD
+334 VRPST
-340 AEAPAETSAE
+340 PAEE
-350 APTDSSAEAATGQEE
+350 VAPVEDAAPVEEAAAADENDA
-365 QEPHQLPAH
+365 HQLPTH
-374 LDDSEFETEDQ
+374 LDDSEFEADDQ
-385 PQASVAPAQA
+385 PQASTSPAQA
-395 SSLPAS
+395 RSLPAS
-401 APTLDAPMT
+401 APALDAPMT
-410 STSVDIAPSYA
+410 GTSVDIAPSYA
-421 EHSQPKPSATKK
+421 EHSQPKPSATEK

-455 LFGATGTARD
+455 LFGADGTARD

-532 GTPVEATF
+532 GTPVEASF
-540 DYADEEAFVR
+540 DYTDEEAFVR

-567 PRTGENIPAHMNEA
+567 PRTGENIPAHMSEA

>member
-1 MGLFSRKKTQAP
+1 MGLFSRKKTQEP
-13 APVESSAQR
+13 APVESSTQR

-31 EQTAAT
+31 EQTFAT
-37 QTAEIAAPASGQFAP
+37 QTAETAAPASGQFAP

-132 VVVNPAIGSDAAVHA
+132 IVVNPAIGSDAAVHA

-161 YALDMGATP
+161 YALDMGA
-170 APQAAKTEQTGEA
+170 AQAQHAGEA
-183 LQTTESQQSAEA
+183 GQAGEA
-195 QQVAEVEK
+195 QQVAEAEQGK
-203 GQDAAPASA
+203 DAAAE
-212 VAPAGTTQGETAA
+212 AG
-225 QAEDRMSRISARL
+225 S
-238 AQEKVAQEQA
+238 
-248 GQAEVA
+248 
-254 KAESSADEVS
+254 
-264 DTAEEV
+264 AEE
-270 TVEPAK
+270 AA
-276 EETVEETSAA
+276 VEEA
-286 AASTAEAVATEE
+286 
-298 VAAEESPADVAPAAD
+298 AAEETPEVDAAY
-313 STSQQGAVSSAAA
+313 QQGAVTAAA
-326 SNYPATAR
+326 AKNYPATAS
-334 VRSEAD
+334 VRSAARAEEA
-340 AEAPAETSAE
+340 EPAEE
-350 APTDSSAEAATGQEE
+350 VAPVEDAAPVEGTTAADENDA
-365 QEPHQLPAH
+365 HQLPTH
-374 LDDSEFETEDQ
+374 LDDSEFEADDQ
-385 PQASVAPAQA
+385 PQASAAPAQA
-395 SSLPAS
+395 HNLPAS

-410 STSVDIAPSYA
+410 GTSVDIAPSYA

-455 LFGATGTARD
+455 LFGADGTARD

-502 EETLAI
+502 EETLSI

-532 GTPVEATF
+532 GTPVEASF

-567 PRTGENIPAHMNEA
+567 PRTGENIPAHMSQA

>member
-13 APVESSAQR
+13 APAQNTAQPASSDTAQR
-22 DVLATSLDA
+22 DVLATGIDA
-31 EQTAAT
+31 EQAHTPKS
-37 QTAEIAAPASGQFAP
+37 AETAPAP
-52 TGLGAGEGLKAVVK
+52 TRLGAGEGLKAVVK

-161 YALDMGATP
+161 YALDMGA
-170 APQAAKTEQTGEA
+170 AQ
-183 LQTTESQQSAEA
+183 A
-195 QQVAEVEK
+195 QQVAEAEQGK
-203 GQDAAPASA
+203 DAAPAP
-212 VAPAGTTQGETAA
+212 VAAGQGETAA

-238 AQEKVAQEQA
+238 AQEKAAQEQA
-248 GQAEVA
+248 GQAEAA

-313 STSQQGAVSSAAA
+313 STSQQGAVSAAAA

-340 AEAPAETSAE
+340 AEASTETSAE
-350 APTDSSAEAATGQEE
+350 APTDSSAEAAAGQEE
-365 QEPHQLPAH
+365 QETHQLPAH

-385 PQASVAPAQA
+385 PQASAAPAQA
-395 SSLPAS
+395 SSVPAS

-455 LFGATGTARD
+455 LFGAAGTARD

>member
-1 MGLFSRKKTQAP
+1 MGLFSRKKTQEP
-13 APVESSAQR
+13 APVESSTQR

-31 EQTAAT
+31 EQAATT
-37 QTAEIAAPASGQFAP
+37 QTAETAAPASGQFAP

-66 LMRAKAEGQVTL
+66 LMRAKADGQVTL

-132 VVVNPAIGSDAAVHA
+132 IVVNPAIGSDAAVHA

-161 YALDMGATP
+161 YALDMGA
-170 APQAAKTEQTGEA
+170 AQAQQAGEA
-183 LQTTESQQSAEA
+183 EQAGEA
-195 QQVAEVEK
+195 QQGK
-203 GQDAAPASA
+203 DAAPAP
-212 VAPAGTTQGETAA
+212 VAAGQGETAA

-238 AQEKVAQEQA
+238 AQEKAAQEKAAQENTD
-248 GQAEVA
+248 QSEAET
-254 KAESSADEVS
+254 AESSAEEAS
-264 DTAEEV
+264 DRAEEAAVEPAQEEAPAVEAGSAEEAAEEATAEEAP
-270 TVEPAK
+270 EAD
-276 EETVEETSAA
+276 
-286 AASTAEAVATEE
+286 TAY
-298 VAAEESPADVAPAAD
+298 
-313 STSQQGAVSSAAA
+313 QQGAVTAAA
-326 SNYPATAR
+326 AENYPATAS
-334 VRSEAD
+334 VRSAT
-340 AEAPAETSAE
+340 PAE
-350 APTDSSAEAATGQEE
+350 EAAPVEDAAPVEE
-365 QEPHQLPAH
+365 AAAADENDAHQLPTH
-374 LDDSEFETEDQ
+374 LDDSEFEADDQ
-385 PQASVAPAQA
+385 PQASAAPTQGR
-395 SSLPAS
+395 SLPAS

-410 STSVDIAPSYA
+410 GTSVDIAPSYA

-455 LFGATGTARD
+455 LFGADGTARD

-508 LQLKADS
+508 LQIKADS

>member
-1 MGLFSRKKTQAP
+1 MGLFSRKKTQEP
-13 APVESSAQR
+13 APVESSTQR

-31 EQTAAT
+31 EQAAAT
-37 QTAEIAAPASGQFAP
+37 QTAETAAPASGQFAP

-101 LVTPGSEWFQ
+101 LVTPSSEWFQ

-132 VVVNPAIGSDAAVHA
+132 IVVNPAIGSDAAVHA

-161 YALDMGATP
+161 YALDMGA
-170 APQAAKTEQTGEA
+170 AQAQHAGEA
-183 LQTTESQQSAEA
+183 EQG
-195 QQVAEVEK
+195 K
-203 GQDAAPASA
+203 DAAPAP
-212 VAPAGTTQGETAA
+212 VAAGQGETAA

-238 AQEKVAQEQA
+238 AQEKAAQEKAAQENTD
-248 GQAEVA
+248 QSEAET
-254 KAESSADEVS
+254 AESPAEEAS
-264 DTAEEV
+264 DTAEEAA
-270 TVEPAK
+270 VEPAQ
-276 EETVEETSAA
+276 EEAPAAEAGNDEEAA
-286 AASTAEAVATEE
+286 AEDA
-298 VAAEESPADVAPAAD
+298 AAEEAPAAD
-313 STSQQGAVSSAAA
+313 TAYQQGAVTAAA
-326 SNYPATAR
+326 AENYPATAS
-334 VRSEAD
+334 VRSTTPAEEAAPVED
-340 AEAPAETSAE
+340 AAPAEET
-350 APTDSSAEAATGQEE
+350 TAADENDA
-365 QEPHQLPAH
+365 HQLPTH
-374 LDDSEFETEDQ
+374 LDDSEFEADDQ
-385 PQASVAPAQA
+385 PQASAAPTQGR
-395 SSLPAS
+395 SLPAS

-455 LFGATGTARD
+455 LFGATGSARD

>member
-1 MGLFSRKKTQAP
+1 MGLFSRKKTQEP
-13 APVESSAQR
+13 APVESSTQR

-37 QTAEIAAPASGQFAP
+37 QTAETAAPASGQFAP

-101 LVTPGSEWFQ
+101 LVTPGTEWFQ

-132 VVVNPAIGSDAAVHA
+132 IVVNPAIGSDAAVHA

-161 YALDMGATP
+161 YALDMGA
-170 APQAAKTEQTGEA
+170 AQAQQAGEA
-183 LQTTESQQSAEA
+183 EQAGEA
-195 QQVAEVEK
+195 QQGK
-203 GQDAAPASA
+203 DAAPAP
-212 VAPAGTTQGETAA
+212 VAAGQGETAA

-238 AQEKVAQEQA
+238 AQEKAAQENTDQS
-248 GQAEVA
+248 EVE
-254 KAESSADEVS
+254 KAESPAEEAS
-264 DTAEEV
+264 DTAKEAA
-270 TVEPAK
+270 VEPAQ
-276 EETVEETSAA
+276 EEAPAVEAGSAE
-286 AASTAEAVATEE
+286 EA
-298 VAAEESPADVAPAAD
+298 AAEEAAAEGTPEADAAY
-313 STSQQGAVSSAAA
+313 QQGAVTAAA
-326 SNYPATAR
+326 AENYPATAS
-334 VRSEAD
+334 VRSATP
-340 AEAPAETSAE
+340 AEEVAPAEDA
-350 APTDSSAEAATGQEE
+350 APVEEAAASDENDA
-365 QEPHQLPAH
+365 HQLPTH
-374 LDDSEFETEDQ
+374 LDDSEFEADDQ
-385 PQASVAPAQA
+385 PQASAAQA
-395 SSLPAS
+395 QARSLPAS

-410 STSVDIAPSYA
+410 GTSVDIAPSYA

-455 LFGATGTARD
+455 LFGAEGTARD

-532 GTPVEATF
+532 GTPVEASF
-540 DYADEEAFVR
+540 DYTDEEAFVR

-567 PRTGENIPAHMNEA
+567 PRTGENIPAHMSEA

>member
-13 APVESSAQR
+13 APAQNTAQPASSDTAQR
-22 DVLATSLDA
+22 DVLATGIDA
-31 EQTAAT
+31 EQAHTPK
-37 QTAEIAAPASGQFAP
+37 TAETAPAP
-52 TGLGAGEGLKAVVK
+52 TRLGAGEGLKAVVK

-132 VVVNPAIGSDAAVHA
+132 IVVNPAIGSDAAVHA

-161 YALDMGATP
+161 YALDMGA
-170 APQAAKTEQTGEA
+170 AQ
-183 LQTTESQQSAEA
+183 A
-195 QQVAEVEK
+195 QQVAEAEQGK
-203 GQDAAPASA
+203 DAAPAP
-212 VAPAGTTQGETAA
+212 VAAGQGETAA

-238 AQEKVAQEQA
+238 AQEKAAQEKAAQENTD
-248 GQAEVA
+248 QSEAE
-254 KAESSADEVS
+254 KAESPAEEAS
-264 DTAEEV
+264 DTAEEAA
-270 TVEPAK
+270 VEPAQ
-276 EETVEETSAA
+276 EEAPAAEAGNDEEAA
-286 AASTAEAVATEE
+286 AEDA
-298 VAAEESPADVAPAAD
+298 AAEEAPAAD
-313 STSQQGAVSSAAA
+313 TAYQQGAVTAAA
-326 SNYPATAR
+326 AENYPATAS
-334 VRSEAD
+334 VRSATPAEEA
-340 AEAPAETSAE
+340 APAEDAAPAE
-350 APTDSSAEAATGQEE
+350 ETTAADENDA
-365 QEPHQLPAH
+365 HQLPTH
-374 LDDSEFETEDQ
+374 LDDSEFEADDQ
-385 PQASVAPAQA
+385 PQASAVPAQA
-395 SSLPAS
+395 RSLPAS

-410 STSVDIAPSYA
+410 GTSVDIAPSYA
-421 EHSQPKPSATKK
+421 EHSQPKPSATEK

-455 LFGATGTARD
+455 LFGADGTARD

-532 GTPVEATF
+532 GTPVEASF
-540 DYADEEAFVR
+540 DYTDEEAFVR

-567 PRTGENIPAHMNEA
+567 PRTGENIPAHMSEA

>member
-13 APVESSAQR
+13 APATDATQR
-22 DVLATSLDA
+22 DVLATGFDA
-31 EQTAAT
+31 EQASAPA
-37 QTAEIAAPASGQFAP
+37 TAEPTPVTQPAS
-52 TGLGAGEGLKAVVK
+52 TRLGAGEGLKAVVK

-161 YALDMGATP
+161 YALDMGA
-170 APQAAKTEQTGEA
+170 AQPQQDAKTEQNGEA
-183 LQTTESQQSAEA
+183 LQTAETQQSTEA
-195 QQVAEVEK
+195 QQVAEAEK
-203 GQDAAPASA
+203 GQDTAPAPA
-212 VAPAGTTQGETAA
+212 IAPAGTTQGETAA

-238 AQEKVAQEQA
+238 AQEKAAQEQA
-248 GQAEVA
+248 AQAEAA
-254 KAESSADEVS
+254 KAESTAEEVS

-270 TVEPAK
+270 AVEPAK

-286 AASTAEAVATEE
+286 AVSSAEAVATEE

-313 STSQQGAVSSAAA
+313 STSQQGAVSAAAA

-350 APTDSSAEAATGQEE
+350 AATGQEE
-365 QEPHQLPAH
+365 QESQQLPAH

-385 PQASVAPAQA
+385 PQASAAPAQA

-401 APTLDAPMT
+401 APAPDAPMT

-446 SRFAPAYEA
+446 SRLAPAYEA
-455 LFGATGTARD
+455 LFGAAGTARD

>member
-13 APVESSAQR
+13 APAQNTAQPASSDTAQR
-22 DVLATSLDA
+22 DVLATGIDA
-31 EQTAAT
+31 EQAHTPK
-37 QTAEIAAPASGQFAP
+37 TAETAPAP
-52 TGLGAGEGLKAVVK
+52 TRLGAGEGLKAVVK

-132 VVVNPAIGSDAAVHA
+132 IVVNPAIGSDAAVHA

-161 YALDMGATP
+161 YALDMGA
-170 APQAAKTEQTGEA
+170 AQ
-183 LQTTESQQSAEA
+183 A
-195 QQVAEVEK
+195 QQVAEAEQGK
-203 GQDAAPASA
+203 DAAPAP
-212 VAPAGTTQGETAA
+212 VAAGQGETAA

-238 AQEKVAQEQA
+238 AQEKAAQEKAAQENTD
-248 GQAEVA
+248 QSEAE
-254 KAESSADEVS
+254 KAESPAEEAS
-264 DTAEEV
+264 DTAEEAA
-270 TVEPAK
+270 VEPAQ
-276 EETVEETSAA
+276 EEAPAAEAGNDEEAA
-286 AASTAEAVATEE
+286 AEDA
-298 VAAEESPADVAPAAD
+298 AAEEAPETDTAY
-313 STSQQGAVSSAAA
+313 QQGAVTAAA
-326 SNYPATAR
+326 AENYPATAS
-334 VRSEAD
+334 VRSATPAEEA
-340 AEAPAETSAE
+340 APAEDAAPAE
-350 APTDSSAEAATGQEE
+350 ETTAADENDA
-365 QEPHQLPAH
+365 HQLPTH

-385 PQASVAPAQA
+385 PQASAAPAQA

-421 EHSQPKPSATKK
+421 EHSQPKPSATEK

-455 LFGATGTARD
+455 LFGADGTARD

-532 GTPVEATF
+532 GTPVEASF
-540 DYADEEAFVR
+540 DYTDEEAFVR

-567 PRTGENIPAHMNEA
+567 PRTGENIPAHMSEA